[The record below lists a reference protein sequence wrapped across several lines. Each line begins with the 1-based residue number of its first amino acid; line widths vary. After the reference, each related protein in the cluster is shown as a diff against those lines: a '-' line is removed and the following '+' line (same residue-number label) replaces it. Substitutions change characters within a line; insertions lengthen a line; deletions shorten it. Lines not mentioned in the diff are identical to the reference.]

1 MDGAYFNYIAKARIA
16 RRLQCGSGW
25 GMVQFGANRKGGTYA
40 TDPSHQLVGYL
51 RGYAFWK
58 IRMTRQGPKAALRP
72 CILLRISKA
81 ARCDNL
87 IVCRN
92 ILRKNQPSSISPRTS
107 AEKVYFLQAR

>member
-1 MDGAYFNYIAKARIA
+1 
-16 RRLQCGSGW
+16 
-25 GMVQFGANRKGGTYA
+25 MVQFGANRKGGTYA

-58 IRMTRQGPKAALRP
+58 IGMTPQGPKAALRP

-87 IVCRN
+87 IVSQYPEKKSAKLNFPENVCR
-92 ILRKNQPSSISPRTS
+92 
-107 AEKVYFLQAR
+107 KVYSLQAR